1 MIYTPNTKPRYFRLA
16 LAQYHGADDNYY
28 QKLGENAP
36 GIDDPHNS
44 IVNQPTE
51 ITCNETQCCP
61 DNHSRGHRRED
72 HHQRNTCPAD
82 NSAED
87 VPAQGIRPHQVLG
100 TSFLKPEGGYMAL
113 QDISPDGIV
122 GVQQRR
128 KDSRED
134 QKSDDEE
141 GNYGVTPHEI
151 QRSAQNAENG
161 PPGALCCCLCSFC
174 LTPDGDGAVPIC
186 T

>member
-1 MIYTPNTKPRYFRLA
+1 
-16 LAQYHGADDNYY
+16 
-28 QKLGENAP
+28 
-36 GIDDPHNS
+36 
-44 IVNQPTE
+44 
-51 ITCNETQCCP
+51 
-61 DNHSRGHRRED
+61 
-72 HHQRNTCPAD
+72 
-82 NSAED
+82 
-87 VPAQGIRPHQVLG
+87 
-100 TSFLKPEGGYMAL
+100 MAL
-113 QDISPDGIV
+113 QDISLDGIV
-122 GVQQRR
+122 EVQQRR

-161 PPGALCCCLCSFC
+161 PPDALCCCLCSFC